1 MILKFDKSDYNLNS
15 FFLFFKEKYKSNYFL
30 KMVKKMEVFFQ
41 KFKYIYSK
49 RNRDLILQTTRMT
62 ICEN

>member
-1 MILKFDKSDYNLNS
+1 ME
-15 FFLFFKEKYKSNYFL
+15 LFF
-30 KMVKKMEVFFQ
+30 Q
-41 KFKYIYSK
+41 RFKYIYSK